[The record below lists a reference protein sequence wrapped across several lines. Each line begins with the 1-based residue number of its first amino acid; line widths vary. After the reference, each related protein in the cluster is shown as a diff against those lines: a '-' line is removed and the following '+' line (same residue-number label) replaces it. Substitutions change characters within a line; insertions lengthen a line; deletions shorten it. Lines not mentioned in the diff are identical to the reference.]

1 MLPCFGELKLFIL
14 QSKRY
19 NMITELLAKAQE
31 NIKSAELSFEGEC
44 YNASANR
51 AYYAAIH
58 AAAAAIFYAGVNVD
72 IDHRKIKSVFSTT
85 LVNAR
90 KLYPSQMKDQLNRLQ
105 RLRNVAD
112 YDIESVSKSKA
123 TEQLST
129 AKKFVSTILSKV
141 QS

>member
-1 MLPCFGELKLFIL
+1 
-14 QSKRY
+14 
-19 NMITELLAKAQE
+19 MIPELLAKSQE
-31 NIKSAELSFEGEC
+31 NLKSAELSFEGEC

-58 AAAAAIFYAGVNVD
+58 AAAAAIFHAGLGVD

-90 KLYPSQMKDQLNRLQ
+90 KLYPSQMKDHLNRLQ
-105 RLRNVAD
+105 HLRNIAD
-112 YDIESVSKSKA
+112 YEVVFVSKSRA
-123 TEQLST
+123 AEQLSL
-129 AKKFVSTILSKV
+129 AKKFVSIILLKV

>member
-1 MLPCFGELKLFIL
+1 
-14 QSKRY
+14 
-19 NMITELLAKAQE
+19 MIAELLAKSQE
-31 NIKSAELSFEGEC
+31 NLKSAELSFEGEC

-58 AAAAAIFYAGVNVD
+58 AATAAIFHANLNVD

-105 RLRNVAD
+105 NLRNVAD
-112 YDIESVSKSKA
+112 YDVVFVSKNKA
-123 TEQLST
+123 AEQLSS
-129 AKKFVSTILSKV
+129 AKKFVSTILSKI